1 MKNITVKK
9 LDDLFFIVIIGTVS
23 VWVFYLY
30 KINISLVLFFSF
42 LFVYLVH
49 FRRKKEI
56 TYLKLGVI
64 SSFSLGLIILTKA
77 LSLNIYLHPL
87 LLIGS
92 LTTLLFDDLEISFV
106 FILFTSFLYVFVLGL
121 SYEYLII
128 LR

>member
-9 LDDLFFIVIIGTVS
+9 LVDLFFVVVIGTVS

-56 TYLKLGVI
+56 SYLELGVI

-92 LTTLLFDDLEISFV
+92 LTILLFDDLEVSFV

-121 SYEYLII
+121 SYE
-128 LR
+128 